1 MKKTT
6 VTFLAACLLLVSSV
20 KAQSVQDGINHLNAG
35 RAESAVSLLKKML
48 EVNPNNI
55 EANYWLGQSILEL
68 DEIAG
73 SRIKSTK
80 ELYQKALQSSA
91 NAPLLIIGMGH
102 VDLLENRTTEARQKF
117 ESALEMTKT
126 KKGFDPEMLLAVGRA
141 NVDAKSGDF
150 KYAIEKL
157 NMATD
162 KGKNPDIW
170 VQLGRAQRK
179 EGKGEGGGDA
189 FKNFN
194 KALEIDANYG
204 PAYLQLA
211 KIFESQKNWSF
222 VLKYLTDAV
231 TRDPKFSVGYYELFY
246 YKFLRQNYTGAEEEL
261 VKYIESKK
269 PDTDISDEYL
279 YAQLCWARKDFNCA
293 ITKGES
299 IIAALGDL
307 TKPKVYRL
315 MADAALQNGD
325 FQKARKYSDLF
336 FAKKNPDDPKN
347 LNDYEI
353 KASVLGKL
361 NVSSQEVYD
370 AYIEGTIVDTTLDAK
385 LDFLKKGA
393 TYFKDAKD
401 RDYEAKMI
409 QKVIAMRTEP
419 IINDYFD
426 LTIAHYF
433 KPDYDKAREVALVM
447 IEKFPAEIYGYE
459 WAYNSAVAIATDT
472 TRKVKQ
478 DSIGFPS
485 ANKLYEFT
493 LRDTVKFKKQY
504 LNSVRFLAA
513 YYINAAKDR
522 DKSLEFFR
530 KWLAVDPANASTIQS
545 YIDQIEKMPA
555 SKPSSEKAAAPKPG
569 SKRP

>member
-6 VTFLAACLLLVSSV
+6 ITFLTACLLMVSSV

-35 RAESAVSLLKKML
+35 RPESAVSLLKKLL
-48 EVNPNNI
+48 EVNPNNVD
-55 EANYWLGQSILEL
+55 ANYWLGQSYLEL

-73 SRIKSTK
+73 SRIKAAK

-91 NAPLLIIGMGH
+91 DAPLLIIGMGE
-102 VDLLENRTTEARQKF
+102 VDLLENKTAEARQKF
-117 ESALEMTKT
+117 ESALEMTKNR
-126 KKGFDPEMLLAVGRA
+126 KGYDPEMLLAVGRA
-141 NVDAKSGDF
+141 NTNAKAGDL

-157 NMATD
+157 DMATD

-179 EGKGEGGGDA
+179 AGKGEGGGDA

-222 VLKYLTDAV
+222 VLKYLIDAV
-231 TRDPKFSVGYYELFY
+231 TRDPKFSVGYHELFY
-246 YKFLRQNYTGAEEEL
+246 YKFYRQNYTGAEEEL

-269 PDTDISDEYL
+269 PDTDIGDEYL

-293 ITKGES
+293 IAKGES
-299 IIAALGDL
+299 VIAALGDL
-307 TKPKVYRL
+307 TKPKIYRL
-315 MADAALQNGD
+315 LADAAYQNGD
-325 FQKARKYSDLF
+325 YQKAKKFSDLF
-336 FAKKNPDDPKN
+336 FAKKNPDDII
-347 LNDYEI
+347 LSDYEN
-353 KASVLGKL
+353 KALVLAKSNG
-361 NVSSQEVYD
+361 SSEEIYNT
-370 AYIEGTIVDTTLDAK
+370 YIEGTTVDTTLDAK
-385 LDFLKKGA
+385 VDFLKKGSA
-393 TYFKDAKD
+393 YFKELKD

-409 QKVIAMRTEP
+409 GEIISMRTEP
-419 IINDYFD
+419 LINDYFD
-426 LTIAHYF
+426 LAIAYYF
-433 KPDYDKAREVALVM
+433 KPDYDKARETALVM
-447 IEKFPAEIYGYE
+447 INKFPEEIYGYE

-472 TRKVKQ
+472 TRAVKQ

-493 LRDTVKFKKQY
+493 LRDTVKYKKQY

-513 YYINAAKDR
+513 YYINEAKDR

-530 KWLAVDPANASTIQS
+530 KWLTVDPANATTIQS

-555 SKPSSEKAAAPKPG
+555 SKPSSEKAAASKPG
-569 SKRP
+569 AKRP

>member
-6 VTFLAACLLLVSSV
+6 ITFLAACLLLVSSV
-20 KAQSVQDGINHLNAG
+20 KSQTVQDGINHLNAG
-35 RAESAVSLLKKML
+35 RPESAVSVLKKML
-48 EVNPNNI
+48 EVNPNNV
-55 EANYWLGQSILEL
+55 EATYWLGQSYLEL
-68 DEIAG
+68 DEIAS
-73 SRIKSTK
+73 SRIKSAE
-80 ELYQKALQSSA
+80 ELYKKALQSSA

-102 VDLLENRTTEARQKF
+102 VDLLENRPTEAKQKF

-126 KKGFDPEMLLAVGRA
+126 KKGYDPDLLTAVGRA
-141 NVDAKSGDF
+141 NIDSKAGDL

-157 NMATD
+157 EIATD

-179 EGKGEGGGDA
+179 AGKGEGGGDA

-194 KALEIDANYG
+194 KALEMNPNYG
-204 PAYLQLA
+204 PAFLQLA

-231 TRDPKFSVGYYELFY
+231 TKDPGFSVGYHELFY
-246 YKFLRQNYTGAEEEL
+246 YHFYRQNYNDAEAQL

-269 PDTDISDEYL
+269 PDTDVSDDYL

-299 IIAALGDL
+299 VIAALGDL

-315 MADAALQNGD
+315 LADAALQNGD
-325 FQKARKYSDLF
+325 IQKAKKFSDLF
-336 FAKKNPDDPKN
+336 FAKKNPDDIILP
-347 LNDYEI
+347 DYEN
-353 KASVLGKL
+353 KALVLGKS
-361 NVSSQEVYD
+361 NANPEEIYNT
-370 AYIEGTIVDTTLDAK
+370 YIEGTTVDTTLDAK
-385 LDFLKKGA
+385 LDFLKKGSA
-393 TYFKDAKD
+393 YFKELKN

-409 QKVIAMRTEP
+409 QKVIDMRSEP
-419 IINDYFD
+419 LINDYFD
-426 LTIAHYF
+426 LAIAYYF
-433 KPDYDKAREVALVM
+433 KPDYDKARETALVM
-447 IEKFPAEIYGYE
+447 INKFPEEIYGYE

-472 TRKVKQ
+472 TRTVRQ

-493 LRDTVKFKKQY
+493 LKDTVKYKKQY

-513 YYINAAKDR
+513 YYINQAKDK

-530 KWLAVDPANASTIQS
+530 KWLAVDPANAATIQN

-555 SKPSSEKAAAPKPG
+555 TKPSSQKAAASKPAA
-569 SKRP
+569 KRP

>member
-6 VTFLAACLLLVSSV
+6 ITFLAACLLLATSV

-35 RAESAVSLLKKML
+35 RPESAVSVLKKIL
-48 EVNPNNI
+48 EVNPNDVN
-55 EANYWLGQSILEL
+55 ANYWLGQSYLEL

-73 SRIKSTK
+73 ARIKSAK

-102 VDLLENRTTEARQKF
+102 VDLLENKTAEARQKF

-126 KKGFDPEMLLAVGRA
+126 KKGYDPDMLLAVGRA
-141 NVDAKSGDF
+141 NVDAKSGDY

-157 NMATD
+157 EMATD

-170 VQLGRAQRK
+170 VQLGDAYRK
-179 EGKGEGGGDA
+179 AGKGEGGGEA
-189 FKNFN
+189 FKSYN
-194 KALEIDANYG
+194 KALEIDPNYG
-204 PAYLQLA
+204 PAYLSLS
-211 KIFESQKNWSF
+211 KIFVSQKNWSF

-231 TRDPKFSVGYYELFY
+231 TKDPKFSIGYVELYDYYFY
-246 YKFLRQNYTGAEEEL
+246 RLDFKTAEEQL
-261 VKYIESKK
+261 VKYIDSKK
-269 PDTDISDEYL
+269 PYTDIADEYL
-279 YAQLCWARKDFNCA
+279 YAQLCWAKKDFNCA
-293 ITKGES
+293 ITKAES
-299 IIAALGDL
+299 VVNALGDK
-307 TKPKVYRL
+307 TKPRVYRL
-315 MADAALQNGD
+315 LADAGLQNND
-325 FQKARKYSDLF
+325 IVLAKKYSDLF
-336 FAKKNPDDPKN
+336 FAKKNPDDVILPDFEN
-347 LNDYEI
+347 
-353 KASVLGKL
+353 KALVLGKS
-361 NVSSQEVYD
+361 NASSEEVYKT
-370 AYIEGTIVDTTLDAK
+370 YIEGVSVDTTLDAK

-393 TYFKDAKD
+393 TYFKDQKQ
-401 RDYEAKMI
+401 REYEAKMI
-409 QKVIAMRTEP
+409 EKVISMRTAP

-433 KPDYDKAREVALVM
+433 KPDYDKAREIALVM
-447 IEKFPAEIYGYE
+447 VEKFPAEIYGYE
-459 WAYNSAVAIATDT
+459 WAYNSAVAIATDS
-472 TRKVKQ
+472 TREVKQ

-513 YYINAAKDR
+513 YYINEAKDR

-530 KWLAVDPANASTIQS
+530 KWLAVDPANATTIQA

-555 SKPSSEKAAAPKPG
+555 TKPSSQKAAASKPAA
-569 SKRP
+569 KRP

>member
-6 VTFLAACLLLVSSV
+6 ITFLAACLLLVSSV

-35 RAESAVSLLKKML
+35 RPESAVSLFKKLL
-48 EVNPNNI
+48 EVNPNNVD
-55 EANYWLGQSILEL
+55 ANYWLGQSYLAL
-68 DEIAG
+68 DEILS
-73 SRIKSTK
+73 SRVKSTK

-91 NAPLLIIGMGH
+91 NAPLLIIGMGEI
-102 VDLLENRTTEARQKF
+102 DLMENKTTEARQKF
-117 ESALEMTKT
+117 ESALEMTKS
-126 KKGFDPEMLLAVGRA
+126 KKGYDPDMLLAVGKA
-141 NVDAKSGDF
+141 NINAKAGDL

-157 NMATD
+157 EMATD

-179 EGKGEGGGDA
+179 AGKGEGGGDA

-222 VLKYLTDAV
+222 VLKYLMDAV

-246 YKFLRQNYTGAEEEL
+246 YKFYRQNYTGAEEEL

-269 PDTDISDEYL
+269 PDTDIGDEYL

-293 ITKGES
+293 IAKGES
-299 IIAALGDL
+299 VIAALGDL

-315 MADAALQNGD
+315 LADAAYHNGD
-325 FQKARKYSDLF
+325 YAKAKKFSDLF
-336 FAKKNPDDPKN
+336 FAKKNPDDIILP
-347 LNDYEI
+347 DYEN
-353 KASVLGKL
+353 KALVLGKT
-361 NVSSQEVYD
+361 NGIAEEIYNT
-370 AYIEGTIVDTTLDAK
+370 YIEGTTVDTTLDAK

-409 QKVIAMRTEP
+409 QKVIAMRTDP

-426 LTIAHYF
+426 LTIAYYF
-433 KPDYDKAREVALVM
+433 KPDYDKARETALVM
-447 IEKFPAEIYGYE
+447 INKFPEEIYGYE

-472 TRKVKQ
+472 TRAVKQ

-493 LRDTVKFKKQY
+493 LKDTVKYKKQY

-513 YYINAAKDR
+513 YYINEAKDR

-530 KWLAVDPANASTIQS
+530 KWLSVDPANATTIQS

-555 SKPSSEKAAAPKPG
+555 SKPSTQKAAASKPAA
-569 SKRP
+569 KRP

>member
-6 VTFLAACLLLVSSV
+6 ITFLAACLFLVSSV
-20 KAQSVQDGINHLNAG
+20 KSQTVQDGINHLNSG
-35 RAESAVSLLKKML
+35 RPESAVSVLKKML

-55 EANYWLGQSILEL
+55 EATYWLGQSYLEL
-68 DEIAG
+68 DEIAS
-73 SRIKSTK
+73 SRIKSAE
-80 ELYQKALQSSA
+80 ELYKKALQSSA
-91 NAPLLIIGMGH
+91 NAPLLIIGIGH
-102 VDLLENRTTEARQKF
+102 VDLLENRPTEAKQKF

-126 KKGFDPEMLLAVGRA
+126 KKGYDPDLLTAVGRA
-141 NVDAKSGDF
+141 NIDAKAGDL

-157 NMATD
+157 ELATE

-179 EGKGEGGGDA
+179 AGKGEGGGDA

-194 KALEIDANYG
+194 KALEMNPNYG

-231 TRDPKFSVGYYELFY
+231 TKDPGFSVGYHELFY
-246 YKFLRQNYTGAEEEL
+246 YNFYRQNYNDAEAQL

-269 PDTDISDEYL
+269 PDTDIGDEYL
-279 YAQLCWARKDFNCA
+279 YAQLCWARKDFTCA

-299 IIAALGDL
+299 VIAALGDL

-315 MADAALQNGD
+315 LADAALQNGD
-325 FQKARKYSDLF
+325 IQKAKKFSDLF
-336 FAKKNPDDPKN
+336 FAKKNPDDIILP
-347 LNDYEI
+347 DYEN
-353 KASVLGKL
+353 KALVLGKS
-361 NVSSQEVYD
+361 NANPEEIYNT
-370 AYIEGTIVDTTLDAK
+370 YIEGTTVDTTLDAK
-385 LDFLKKGA
+385 MDFLKKGSA
-393 TYFKDAKD
+393 YFKELKN

-409 QKVIAMRTEP
+409 QKVIDMRSEP
-419 IINDYFD
+419 LINDYFD
-426 LTIAHYF
+426 LAIAYYF
-433 KPDYDKAREVALVM
+433 KPDYDKARETALVM
-447 IEKFPAEIYGYE
+447 INKFPEEIYGYE

-472 TRKVKQ
+472 TRAVRQ

-493 LRDTVKFKKQY
+493 LKDTVKYKKQY

-513 YYINAAKDR
+513 YYINQAKDR

-530 KWLAVDPANASTIQS
+530 KWLAVDPANAATIQN

-555 SKPSSEKAAAPKPG
+555 TKPSSQKAAASKPAA
-569 SKRP
+569 KRP

>member
-6 VTFLAACLLLVSSV
+6 ITFLTACLLMVSSV

-35 RAESAVSLLKKML
+35 RPESAVSLFKKLL
-48 EVNPNNI
+48 EVNPNNVD
-55 EANYWLGQSILEL
+55 ANYWLGQSYLEL

-73 SRIKSTK
+73 SRIKAAK

-91 NAPLLIIGMGH
+91 DAPLLIIGMGE
-102 VDLLENRTTEARQKF
+102 VDLLENKTAEARQKF
-117 ESALEMTKT
+117 ESALEMTKNR
-126 KKGFDPEMLLAVGRA
+126 KGYDPEMLLAVGRA
-141 NVDAKSGDF
+141 NTNAKAGDL

-157 NMATD
+157 DMATD

-179 EGKGEGGGDA
+179 AGKGEGGGDA

-222 VLKYLTDAV
+222 VLKYLIDAV
-231 TRDPKFSVGYYELFY
+231 TRDPKFSVGYHELFY
-246 YKFLRQNYTGAEEEL
+246 YKFYRQNYTGAEEEL

-269 PDTDISDEYL
+269 PDTDIGDEYL

-293 ITKGES
+293 IAKGES
-299 IIAALGDL
+299 VIAALGDL
-307 TKPKVYRL
+307 TKPKIYRL
-315 MADAALQNGD
+315 LADAAYQNGD
-325 FQKARKYSDLF
+325 YQKAKKFSDLF
-336 FAKKNPDDPKN
+336 FAKKNPDDII
-347 LNDYEI
+347 LSDYEN
-353 KASVLGKL
+353 KALVLAKSNG
-361 NVSSQEVYD
+361 SSEEIYNT
-370 AYIEGTIVDTTLDAK
+370 YIEGTTVDTTLDAK
-385 LDFLKKGA
+385 VDFLKKGSA
-393 TYFKDAKD
+393 YFKELKD

-409 QKVIAMRTEP
+409 GEIISMRTEP
-419 IINDYFD
+419 LINDYFD
-426 LTIAHYF
+426 LAIAYYF
-433 KPDYDKAREVALVM
+433 KPDYDKARETALVM
-447 IEKFPAEIYGYE
+447 INKFPEEIYGYE

-472 TRKVKQ
+472 TRAVKQ

-493 LRDTVKFKKQY
+493 LRDTVKYKKQY

-513 YYINAAKDR
+513 YYINEAKDR

-530 KWLAVDPANASTIQS
+530 KWLTVDPANATTIQS

-555 SKPSSEKAAAPKPG
+555 SKPSSEKAAASKPG
-569 SKRP
+569 AKRP

>member
-6 VTFLAACLLLVSSV
+6 ITFLAAFLLLAGSV

-35 RAESAVSLLKKML
+35 RPESAVSLLKKLL
-48 EVNPNNI
+48 EVNPNNV
-55 EANYWLGQSILEL
+55 EANYWLGQSYLEL
-68 DEIAG
+68 DEIAS
-73 SRIKSTK
+73 SRVKSAK

-126 KKGFDPEMLLAVGRA
+126 RKGYDPDMLLAVGRA
-141 NVDAKSGDF
+141 NVDAKSGDY

-157 NMATD
+157 EMATD

-179 EGKGEGGGDA
+179 AGLGEGGGEA
-189 FKNFN
+189 FKSYN
-194 KALEIDANYG
+194 KALEIDPNYG

-222 VLKYLTDAV
+222 VLKYLMDAV
-231 TRDPKFSVGYYELFY
+231 TRDPKFSIGYYELFY
-246 YKFLRQNYTGAEEEL
+246 YKFFRQNYTGAEEEL

-269 PDTDISDEYL
+269 PDTDIGDEYL

-299 IIAALGDL
+299 VIAAMGEL

-315 MADAALQNGD
+315 LADAAYQNGD
-325 FQKARKYSDLF
+325 YQKAKKFSDLF
-336 FAKKNPDDPKN
+336 FAKKNPDDIILP
-347 LNDYEI
+347 DYEN
-353 KASVLGKL
+353 KALVLGKT
-361 NVSSQEVYD
+361 NGSSQEIFNT
-370 AYIEGTIVDTTLDAK
+370 YIDGTTVDTTLDAK

-393 TYFKDAKD
+393 AYFKEIKD
-401 RDYEAKMI
+401 RDNEAKMI
-409 QKVIAMRTEP
+409 GKVISMRTEP

-426 LTIAHYF
+426 LTIAYYF
-433 KPDYDKAREVALVM
+433 KPDYDKARETAIVM
-447 IEKFPAEIYGYE
+447 INKFPEEIYGYE

-472 TRKVKQ
+472 TREVKQ

-493 LRDTVKFKKQY
+493 LRDTVKYKKQY

-513 YYINAAKDR
+513 YYINEAKDR

-530 KWLAVDPANASTIQS
+530 KWLTVDPANATTIQS

-555 SKPSSEKAAAPKPG
+555 TKPSSGKAAAAKPG
-569 SKRP
+569 AKRP

>member
-6 VTFLAACLLLVSSV
+6 ITFLAACLFLVSSV
-20 KAQSVQDGINHLNAG
+20 KSQTVQDGINHLNSG
-35 RAESAVSLLKKML
+35 RPESAVSVLKKML

-55 EANYWLGQSILEL
+55 EATYWLGQSYLEL
-68 DEIAG
+68 DEIAS
-73 SRIKSTK
+73 SRIKSAE
-80 ELYQKALQSSA
+80 ELYKKALQSSA
-91 NAPLLIIGMGH
+91 NAPLLIIGIGH
-102 VDLLENRTTEARQKF
+102 VDLLENRPTEAKQKF

-126 KKGFDPEMLLAVGRA
+126 KKGYDPDLLTAVGRA
-141 NVDAKSGDF
+141 NIDAKAGDL

-157 NMATD
+157 ELATE

-179 EGKGEGGGDA
+179 AGKGEGGGDA

-194 KALEIDANYG
+194 KALEMNPNYG

-231 TRDPKFSVGYYELFY
+231 TKDPGFSVGYHELFY
-246 YKFLRQNYTGAEEEL
+246 YNFYRQNYNDAEAQL

-269 PDTDISDEYL
+269 PDTDIGDEYL
-279 YAQLCWARKDFNCA
+279 YAQLCWARKDFTCA

-299 IIAALGDL
+299 VIAALGDL

-315 MADAALQNGD
+315 LADAALQNGD
-325 FQKARKYSDLF
+325 IQKAKKFSDLF
-336 FAKKNPDDPKN
+336 FAKKNPDDIILP
-347 LNDYEI
+347 DYEN
-353 KASVLGKL
+353 KALVLGKS
-361 NVSSQEVYD
+361 NANPEEIYNT
-370 AYIEGTIVDTTLDAK
+370 YIEGTTVDTTLDAK
-385 LDFLKKGA
+385 MDFLKKGSA
-393 TYFKDAKD
+393 YFKELKN

-409 QKVIAMRTEP
+409 QKVIDMRSEP
-419 IINDYFD
+419 LINDYFD
-426 LTIAHYF
+426 LAIAYYF
-433 KPDYDKAREVALVM
+433 KPDYDKARETALVM
-447 IEKFPAEIYGYE
+447 INKFPEEIYGYE

-472 TRKVKQ
+472 TRAVRQ

-493 LRDTVKFKKQY
+493 LKDTVKYKKQY

-513 YYINAAKDR
+513 YYINQAKDR

-530 KWLAVDPANASTIQS
+530 KWLAVDPANAATIQN

-555 SKPSSEKAAAPKPG
+555 TKSSSQKAAASKPAA
-569 SKRP
+569 KRP